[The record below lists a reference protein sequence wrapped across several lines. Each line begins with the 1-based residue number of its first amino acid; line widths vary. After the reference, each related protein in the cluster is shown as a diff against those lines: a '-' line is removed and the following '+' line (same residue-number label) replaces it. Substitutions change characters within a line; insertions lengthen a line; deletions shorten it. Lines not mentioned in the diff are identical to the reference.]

1 MTDIIGRAKVVVTSQ
16 IDKSSI
22 DQTGGKIGAGLKTGA
37 LVGVAALG
45 TLAVAG
51 SKAFTA
57 FEEAERQTAKLNQ
70 VLDNMGQSAAAPRV
84 DELASSLSK
93 VAGIDDEVIKGG
105 QTLLATFSEVAA
117 SAGEVGG
124 TFDRATRAAVDLAAA
139 GFGDVSSASVMLGK
153 ALQDPVKGMTALGR
167 AGVTFTEE
175 QKKLIEGFVAAN
187 DVASAQQVIL
197 KEVEKQVKGT
207 AEASATEGDK
217 IKVAMGELQ
226 ETFGLFIDDV
236 ISGGKGTKT
245 FSDRLND
252 LNDELRRLERSDAW
266 AGIAGSI
273 RGIGKAFGFVGSA
286 LGAWSNFWYE
296 AGVIARNGVE
306 EINDILRDVP
316 FLGRFISDDPR
327 DRDVPNAGL
336 LDPGGNLFFDE
347 PRRSRGTSSF
357 SVSGN
362 RSDVLS
368 VSEAVAPVTNY
379 WQFYGPESLSQARRD
394 EDWSR
399 TYGTRFGSAA
409 SAAAR

>member
-1 MTDIIGRAKVVVTSQ
+1 MVDEIGRAKVVVTSQ

-22 DQTGGKIGAGLKTGA
+22 DRTGGKIGAGLKAGA

-124 TFDRATRAAVDLAAA
+124 TFERATRAAVDLSAA

-153 ALQDPVKGMTALGR
+153 ALQDPVKGITALSR

-175 QKKLIEGFVAAN
+175 QKKLIEGFIAAN
-187 DVASAQQVIL
+187 DVASAQNLIL

-217 IKVAMGELQ
+217 IKTAMGELQ

-245 FSDRLND
+245 FSGRLND

-266 AGIAGSI
+266 KGIAGSI

-306 EINDILRDVP
+306 ELNDIMRDVP
-316 FLGRFISDDPR
+316 FIGRFVPDDPR

-336 LDPGGNLFFDE
+336 LDPNGNLFLDL
-347 PRRSRGTSSF
+347 PRRGSGGTSSF
-357 SVSGN
+357 NGSG
-362 RSDVLS
+362 VQS
-368 VSEAVAPVTNY
+368 VSEATVAPVNNY